1 MAKKS
6 LNIFVGLNDRSFQK
20 GLKRVNKSLT
30 RFGSKM
36 KRVGSNLTSKVTM
49 PLALAGGAS
58 IKMAIDFESSMTK
71 IQTLV
76 GATGDQMNQY
86 AAGVSRISNVTA
98 VAQKDL
104 ADGLFFITSAGLQ
117 GEEALSAL
125 EVSAKASAMGMGE
138 MDSIANALTSVMTAY
153 ADENMTAAKAGD
165 LLHETLKQGKFD
177 AGQFMDKLGSV
188 IPVAAAAGIS
198 MEELGAA
205 SATMSKLSG
214 DAAGTLTS
222 MRSLMMALL
231 KPSSQQKEIL
241 DGLGLSTDE
250 LGQMMDD
257 SLMGTLQ
264 FLFESLEG
272 NNEELMTMFGSSKAV
287 VGALSTMGL
296 QAETYAN
303 VLDGMQNSQG
313 NINDGMETL
322 QNTAGFK
329 LKKAFTE
336 LQNVGIELGNILLP
350 VVTKI
355 AKGFSKFLNFFKGLD
370 SSTKKTVVAIGLLA
384 AALGPAIS
392 IVGSLVTAF
401 GALMSPVALV
411 IAAIVGGGILIY
423 KNWDVFKKLLVDVI
437 NYFIDL
443 YNESVG
449 FRYIVESI
457 AFQFKQLVAAVKFFA
472 SAGMAIGK
480 GFVTN
485 FTSMFGSIGD
495 IIAGV
500 FTLDRKRLAK
510 GLEGAKEALLATF
523 NPNENEDLKKAT
535 DEFAETTQKNFKTA
549 YENIQGKN
557 PVEYITEEDIQNVA
571 DKAGDMAT
579 GVMDKIKG
587 MLGGPSMD
595 FGGGGGEGDD
605 FDSGAPVGDFEP
617 ITGTTF
623 KKIENNNSALLDNMK
638 KGWSEFG
645 ETAGDKIQKVGSIF
659 SEVMGSMKAVS
670 DQRFQNEFANLDLET
685 QKQIEAVE
693 NSALTEE
700 EKQDKIADIQ
710 KDADT
715 KRKAIAKRQAK
726 ANKKFAIM
734 GAIVNTA
741 MAVTNALANI
751 PAPFNIPVA
760 VAMGAAGAAQIA
772 AIASA
777 PLPALAEGGLA
788 FGPTAALVGD
798 NPGASVDPE
807 VIAPLSKLNGMM
819 GGSQKVIVEGVIR
832 GEDIYLT
839 NKKQVKIQNRLG

>member
-1 MAKKS
+1 
-6 LNIFVGLNDRSFQK
+6 
-20 GLKRVNKSLT
+20 
-30 RFGSKM
+30 M

-58 IKMAIDFESSMTK
+58 IKMAIDFEASMTK

-76 GATGDQMNQY
+76 GATGEQMNQY
-86 AAGVSRISNVTA
+86 AKGVASISSTTA

-104 ADGLFFITSAGLQ
+104 ADGLFFITSAGLSGQ
-117 GEEALSAL
+117 EALDAL
-125 EVSAKASAMGMGE
+125 EVSAKAGAMGMGE

-153 ADENMTAAKAGD
+153 ADENMTAARAGD

-222 MRSLMMALL
+222 MKSLMMALL
-231 KPSSQQKEIL
+231 KPSEQQKEIL
-241 DGLGLSTDE
+241 EGLGLTTDD
-250 LGQMMDD
+250 LGKMMDE

-264 FLFESLEG
+264 FLFDNLEG
-272 NNEELMTMFGSSKAV
+272 NNEQLLTMFGSSKAV
-287 VGALSTMGL
+287 IGALSTMGL
-296 QAETYAN
+296 QAETYAE
-303 VLDGMQNSQG
+303 VLDGMNNSQG
-313 NINDGMETL
+313 NVDAGMQTL
-322 QNTAGFK
+322 QQTAGFK

-355 AKGFSKFLNFFKGLD
+355 AKGFSKFLSFFKGLD

-384 AALGPAIS
+384 GAIGPVLS
-392 IVGSLVTAF
+392 IVGTLTTAF
-401 GALMSPVALV
+401 GALLSPVGLV
-411 IAAIVGGGILIY
+411 VAAIVGGGILIY
-423 KNWDVFKKLLVDVI
+423 KNWETFRKLLVDTI

-443 YNESVG
+443 YNESMG
-449 FRYIVESI
+449 FRIIVESI
-457 AFQFKQLVAAVKFFA
+457 GFVFKQLVNHIIFFVK
-472 SAGMAIGK
+472 AGMALIK
-480 GFVTN
+480 GFVRN
-485 FTSMFGSIGD
+485 FTSLFGGIGD
-495 IIAGV
+495 IIKGV
-500 FTLDRKRLAK
+500 FTLDYSVLEQGFNQAKDALA
-510 GLEGAKEALLATF
+510 ETF
-523 NPNENEDLKKAT
+523 NPEKNPELKAAT
-535 DEFAETTQKNFKTA
+535 EELAEKTAKNFKTA
-549 YENIQGKN
+549 YENVQGKN
-557 PVEYITEEDIQNVA
+557 KVEYITEDDIQGVV

-579 GVMDKIKG
+579 DVMDKIKSQ
-587 MLGGPSMD
+587 LGGPSLS
-595 FGGGGGEGDD
+595 FGGGEDGGGDD
-605 FDSGAPVGDFEP
+605 APVGDFEP
-617 ITGTTF
+617 ITGSTF
-623 KKIENNNSALLDNMK
+623 QSVEKKNSTLLDSMK

-645 ETAGDKIQKVGSIF
+645 ETAADKIQKVGSIF
-659 SEVMGSMKAVS
+659 SEVMGSMQAAS
-670 DQRFQNEFANLDLET
+670 EQRFKNEFANLDIET

-693 NSALTEE
+693 NSNLSEE
-700 EKQDKIADIQ
+700 EKQDRIVDIQ

-715 KRKAIAKRQAK
+715 KRKAIAQRQAK
-726 ANKKFAIM
+726 ANKKFAVM

-751 PAPFNIPVA
+751 PAPFNIGVA
-760 VAMGAAGAAQIA
+760 IAMGAAGAAQIA
-772 AIASA
+772 AIQSA

-807 VIAPLSKLNGMM
+807 VIAPLSKLNGML
-819 GGSQKVIVEGVIR
+819 GGGQKVIVEGVIR

>member
-6 LNIFVGLNDRSFQK
+6 LNIFVGLNDKSFQK
-20 GLKRVNKSLT
+20 GLKRLNRSLT

-36 KRVGSNLTSKVTM
+36 KNVGSNLTSKVTM

-58 IKMAIDFESSMTK
+58 IKMALDFESSMTK

-76 GATGDQMNQY
+76 GATAEQMNQY
-86 AAGVSRISNVTA
+86 AAGVKNISTETA
-98 VAQKDL
+98 IAQKDL

-153 ADENMTAAKAGD
+153 ADENMTAARAGD

-222 MRSLMMALL
+222 MKGLMMALL
-231 KPSSQQKEIL
+231 KPSEQQKEIL

-250 LGQMMDD
+250 LGQMMDN
-257 SLMGTLQ
+257 SLMGTLE
-264 FLFESLEG
+264 FLFKNLEG
-272 NNEELMTMFGSSKAV
+272 NNEELLTMFGNSKAV

-296 QAETYAN
+296 QADTYAQ
-303 VLDGMQNSQG
+303 VLDGMNNSQG
-313 NINDGMETL
+313 NINDGMEIL
-322 QNTAGFK
+322 ENTAGHK

-355 AKGFSKFLNFFKGLD
+355 AKGFSKFMKFFTGLD
-370 SSTKKTVVAIGLLA
+370 STTKKTIVAIGLLA
-384 AALGPAIS
+384 AAIGPVIS

-411 IAAIVGGGILIY
+411 VAAIVGGAFLIY
-423 KNWDVFKKLLVDVI
+423 KNWAAFKKLLVDVI

-449 FRYIVESI
+449 FRYIVEAI
-457 AFQFKQLVAAVKFFA
+457 ASGFKAMYSELKFLVTAGNALIKGFA
-472 SAGMAIGK
+472 S
-480 GFVTN
+480 N
-485 FTSMFGSIGD
+485 FTKLFGSIGD
-495 IIAGV
+495 IVSGV
-500 FTLDRKRLAK
+500 FTLDSKKLAE
-510 GLEGAKEALLATF
+510 GLEGAKDALLETF
-523 NPNENEDLKKAT
+523 NPNENEELKKAAQT
-535 DEFAETTQKNFKTA
+535 LAKETAENFKTA
-549 YENIQGKN
+549 YENVQGKN

-571 DKAGDMAT
+571 DKAGNMAT
-579 GVMDKIKG
+579 NVMDEIKKT
-587 MLGGPSMD
+587 LGGPSSD
-595 FGGGGGEGDD
+595 FGGGDGDD
-605 FDSGAPVGDFEP
+605 FDLGTPTGDFEL
-617 ITGTTF
+617 ITENPF
-623 KKIENNNSALLDNMK
+623 KKVEKNNSSLLDNMK
-638 KGWSEFG
+638 NGWAEFG
-645 ETAGDKIQKVGSIF
+645 ETATDKIQKVGAIF
-659 SEVMGSMKAVS
+659 SEVMGAMKAAS

-685 QKQIEAVE
+685 QKQIESVE

-700 EKQDKIADIQ
+700 QKQDKIDTIQ
-710 KDADT
+710 RDADV
-715 KRKAIAKRQAK
+715 KRKAIQKRQAK
-726 ANKKFAIM
+726 ANKKYAIF
-734 GAIVNTA
+734 GAIVNSA

-760 VAMGAAGAAQIA
+760 IAIGAAGAAQVA

-798 NPGASVDPE
+798 NPGASADPE
-807 VIAPLSKLNGMM
+807 VIAPLSKLQSYMG
-819 GGSQKVIVEGVIR
+819 GGSQKIIVEGMIK
-832 GEDIYLT
+832 GEDIWLT
-839 NKKQVKIQNRLG
+839 NNKQNKIQNRLG